1 MRLAALLLTAFAA
14 AVLLLPTLPLTPVV
28 AAAAGTG
35 TTTAAPG
42 PGATGVSPVE
52 QRLATR
58 VNRARAQ
65 HGCRALKHRAAL
77 HRSARAHSALM
88 ARHRRLAHQLPGEA
102 ALGSRL
108 AAAGYSP
115 SRRMGEVI
123 AAGPMSAQ
131 RTLRMWLGSPSHR
144 RLLLDCKF
152 RQLGVGIV
160 ESAPGQRWWT
170 VDLVR

>member
-14 AVLLLPTLPLTPVV
+14 ALLLVPTLPLNP
-28 AAAAGTG
+28 
-35 TTTAAPG
+35 TAAVPPG
-42 PGATGVSPVE
+42 PTATGVTPIE
-52 QRLATR
+52 QRLATQ

-77 HRSARAHSALM
+77 HTTARQHSALM

-108 AAAGYSP
+108 ADAGYRT

-123 AAGPMSAQ
+123 AAGPMSPK

-144 RLLLDCKF
+144 RLLLDCRF
-152 RQLGVGIV
+152 RQMGVGVV
-160 ESAPGQRWWT
+160 ESTPGQRWWT
-170 VDLVR
+170 IDLVR